1 MMSTTGREVAAPNL
15 DPPGPG
21 KVNQALDLM
30 EGALRILDDHGGP
43 HDAGAHLDLAVHR
56 LREWLEA
63 REG

>member
-1 MMSTTGREVAAPNL
+1 MTTTGRDVAAPRSN
-15 DPPGPG
+15 PSIPGE
-21 KVNQALDLM
+21 VQQALNLM

-56 LREWLEA
+56 LREWLQA